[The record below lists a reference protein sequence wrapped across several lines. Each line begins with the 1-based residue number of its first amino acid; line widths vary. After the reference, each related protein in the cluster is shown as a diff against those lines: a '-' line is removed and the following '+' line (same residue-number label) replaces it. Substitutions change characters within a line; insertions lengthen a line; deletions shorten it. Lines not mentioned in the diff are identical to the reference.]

1 MILGAEHC
9 CTCKGVYDLCCVR
22 LATAPQLL
30 PLTRLTGQMYP
41 QSAGSAHGPLIPD
54 RETCPAES
62 SCLLLTETNM
72 CTAASPPPRTRE
84 IQHLHHLRCRP
95 GELHFHPLLN
105 MSTVK
110 DPTGMFPDQSK
121 CICSFGLRTGGMCL
135 ELYINVESKLC
146 LSTYPSDVSRPASSG
161 QSHSILFY
169 SILGKGG
176 YVVQT
181 QDFSVQVF

>member
-72 CTAASPPPRTRE
+72 CTAAFPPPPEPAKYNIYIIYAAGRVSCISTR
-84 IQHLHHLRCRP
+84 C
-95 GELHFHPLLN
+95 
-105 MSTVK
+105 
-110 DPTGMFPDQSK
+110 
-121 CICSFGLRTGGMCL
+121 
-135 ELYINVESKLC
+135 
-146 LSTYPSDVSRPASSG
+146 
-161 QSHSILFY
+161 
-169 SILGKGG
+169 
-176 YVVQT
+176 
-181 QDFSVQVF
+181 